1 MLTPFERGF
10 LAHLIAD
17 WLLQNDW
24 MAQNKMSLKHPA
36 SWTHAAIHG
45 VALGLA
51 LGWQAGLVLGIL
63 HLLIDTRIPLSFWQQ
78 RVVKHEGNGNAA
90 TLHVAIWADQTLH
103 LVTIALWVV
112 LALPFS

>member
-36 SWTHAAIHG
+36 SWTHAAIHA
-45 VALGLA
+45 VALSLA
-51 LGWQAGLVLGIL
+51 LGWQAGLVLGVI
-63 HLLIDTRIPLSFWQQ
+63 HLLIDTRVPLNFWQHW
-78 RVVKHEGNGNAA
+78 VIKHDGSGSKPSP
-90 TLHVAIWADQTLH
+90 VGIWADQTLH
-103 LVTIALWVV
+103 LIAIALWII
-112 LALPFS
+112 LASPT